1 MGKVYPEIGGR
12 LREFIEAQPVFFVA
26 SAPSGPDGH
35 VNVSPKGM
43 RGTFSVVDPLT
54 VAWLDYHGSGAETLA
69 HLRENGRVTVMFCAF
84 TGPPKIVRLHGRGVA
99 TPLTDPGF
107 AALLAGFPDP
117 PDPHAV
123 RSVVTV
129 AVDRV
134 SDSCGYAVPLMDY
147 RGDRDL
153 LIEWGSRRTD
163 EDLAAYR
170 SRKNAASIDGLPV
183 Y

>member
-43 RGTFSVVDPLT
+43 RGTFGVVDPLT

-84 TGPPKIVRLHGRGVA
+84 TGPPKIVRVHGRGAA

-107 AALLAGFPDP
+107 PALLAGFPDP

-147 RGDRDL
+147 RGERDL

-183 Y
+183 F

>member
-43 RGTFSVVDPLT
+43 RGTFLVVDPLT

-69 HLRENGRVTVMFCAF
+69 HLRENGRITVMFCAF
-84 TGPPKIVRLHGRGVA
+84 TGPPKIVRLHGRGVV

-147 RGDRDL
+147 RGERDL

-183 Y
+183 F